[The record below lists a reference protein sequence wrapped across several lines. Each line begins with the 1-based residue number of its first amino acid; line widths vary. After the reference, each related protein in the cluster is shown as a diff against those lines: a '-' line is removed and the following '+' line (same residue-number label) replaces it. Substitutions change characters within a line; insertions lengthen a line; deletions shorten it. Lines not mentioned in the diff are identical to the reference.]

1 MLPHP
6 TKALRFRSRPLIVA
20 YITLATF
27 TDLVAYSIAVPVLP
41 DYVTRF
47 DASPTTVGIL
57 FGSFGV
63 TLLAVSIPMGAISD
77 RIGRKRP
84 MVLATV
90 ILALST
96 LWFGFA
102 DSLPMLFGA
111 RMLQGVA
118 DGMTWVVG
126 FALIADLYGPE
137 QRGRIMG
144 LVMSATSLG
153 VIVGPSI
160 GGWLYELGGIR
171 FPFLVVS
178 AVAVFNTALFLLTT
192 IETRAHSV
200 GVPMRR
206 VLSHRTILMCA
217 VTAVAGSATVTMLE
231 PVLPLVLNA
240 RFGFGPA
247 QIGILFG
254 MAAAASSV
262 LHPVYGRLS
271 DRWGGRRLMLMGL
284 VLAAL
289 LLPMMNMAVGWRSA
303 AASMI
308 GLSAVVSLMITPSLT
323 YMAEATSS
331 AGFGSFGVVYG
342 LYNVAW
348 AVGLMV
354 GPMAGGILLQRFG
367 FLALTVVW
375 MVGLLGTAIL
385 VRRG

>member
-1 MLPHP
+1 MQQRV
-6 TKALRFRSRPLIVA
+6 RFSSRPLIVA
-20 YITLATF
+20 CITLATF

-47 DASPTTVGIL
+47 DASPTTLGLL

-63 TLLAVSIPMGAISD
+63 TLLAVSIPMGAMSD

-137 QRGRIMG
+137 DRGRIMG

-153 VIVGPSI
+153 IIVGPSI
-160 GGWLYELGGIR
+160 GGWLYEVGGIR
-171 FPFLVVS
+171 FPFLVVF
-178 AVAVFNTALFLLTT
+178 AVAVFNTGLFLLTT
-192 IETRAHSV
+192 IETRVRSV
-200 GVPMRR
+200 AVPMRR
-206 VLSHRTILMCA
+206 VLSHRAILMCA

-254 MAAAASSV
+254 TAAVASSV
-262 LHPVYGRLS
+262 LHPIYGRLS

-289 LLPMMNMAVGWRSA
+289 LLPMMNLAVGWRSA
-303 AASMI
+303 AALMI
-308 GLSAVVSLMITPSLT
+308 GLSAVVSLIITPSLT

-348 AVGLMV
+348 GVGLMV
-354 GPMAGGILLQRFG
+354 GPMAGGVLLQRVG
-367 FLALTVVW
+367 FLVLTVVW
-375 MVGLLGTAIL
+375 MVGLLGTALL

>member
-1 MLPHP
+1 MS
-6 TKALRFRSRPLIVA
+6 SRPLIVA
-20 YITLATF
+20 SITLATF

-47 DASPTTVGIL
+47 DASPATLGLL

-63 TLLAVSIPMGAISD
+63 TLLAVSIPMGAMSD

-111 RMLQGVA
+111 RMLQGAA

-137 QRGRIMG
+137 DRGRIMG

-153 VIVGPSI
+153 IIVGPSI
-160 GGWLYELGGIR
+160 GGWLYEVGGIR
-171 FPFLVVS
+171 FPFLVVF
-178 AVAVFNTALFLLTT
+178 AVAVFNTGLFLLTT
-192 IETRAHSV
+192 IETRVRSV

-206 VLSHRTILMCA
+206 VLSDRAILMCA

-247 QIGILFG
+247 QIGMLFG
-254 MAAAASSV
+254 TAAVASSL
-262 LHPVYGRLS
+262 LHPIYGRLS

-303 AASMI
+303 AALMI
-308 GLSAVVSLMITPSLT
+308 GLSAVVSLIITPSLA

-348 AVGLMV
+348 GVGLMV
-354 GPMAGGILLQRFG
+354 GPMAGGILLQRVG
-367 FLALTVVW
+367 FLVLTLVW
-375 MVGLLGTAIL
+375 MVGLLGTALL
-385 VRRG
+385 VRRA